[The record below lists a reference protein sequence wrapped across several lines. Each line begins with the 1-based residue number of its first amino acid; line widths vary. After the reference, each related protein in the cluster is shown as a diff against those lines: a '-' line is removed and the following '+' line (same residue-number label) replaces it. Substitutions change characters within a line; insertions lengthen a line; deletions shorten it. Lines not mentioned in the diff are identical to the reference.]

1 MRSVAYINGRV
12 LLESGLHS
20 DRVVI
25 VNGGVIESII
35 TRDQFAPD
43 EHDITDLAGNYLAP
57 GFIDTQVNGGGGV
70 LFNDSPDINGIRII
84 ARAHRQF
91 GTTGLLPTLIS
102 DDIEVIQNGLAAVN
116 NAIEEGVPGVLG
128 IHIEGPFLNNKRRGI
143 HDASKLKKLTTDIID
158 KLEPAKNGRS
168 IMTIAPESVDPGM
181 VRQLTEKGFIVCAG
195 HSDATYDEVSSA
207 VQQGLRGFTHL
218 FNAMSQLGVREPGVV
233 GAALDHEGT
242 WCGVIVDGHHVSA
255 ASLRIAYRCK
265 GPQKLLLVT
274 DAMPLVGSDVS
285 DFHLLG
291 KQITVQDGVCVDANG
306 TLAGAALDMASAVR
320 NMMET
325 TACTLSEATAMA
337 STSPAAFL
345 GLQNRTGAIKVGMQA
360 DFVILDEQLN
370 AVETIIG
377 GQQIWS
383 AINGHFEAP

>member
-1 MRSVAYINGRV
+1 MSSVAYINGRV

-43 EHDITDLAGNYLAP
+43 EQEITDLAGNYLAP

-70 LFNDSPDINGIRII
+70 LFNDSPDIEGIRTI

-102 DDIEVIQNGLAAVN
+102 DDIEVIQSGLAAVN

-168 IMTIAPESVDPGM
+168 IMTIAPESVEPGM
-181 VRQLTEKGFIVCAG
+181 VRQLTKK
-195 HSDATYDEVSSA
+195 VSSF
-207 VQQGLRGFTHL
+207 VPVTVTPPTTRSVPPYNRGYAGSHTCSTPCL
-218 FNAMSQLGVREPGVV
+218 SS
-233 GAALDHEGT
+233 
-242 WCGVIVDGHHVSA
+242 VS
-255 ASLRIAYRCK
+255 
-265 GPQKLLLVT
+265 
-274 DAMPLVGSDVS
+274 VS
-285 DFHLLG
+285 P
-291 KQITVQDGVCVDANG
+291 V
-306 TLAGAALDMASAVR
+306 
-320 NMMET
+320 
-325 TACTLSEATAMA
+325 
-337 STSPAAFL
+337 
-345 GLQNRTGAIKVGMQA
+345 
-360 DFVILDEQLN
+360 
-370 AVETIIG
+370 
-377 GQQIWS
+377 
-383 AINGHFEAP
+383 